1 MSWFPGLVLGIESSC
16 DETAAALI
24 DRGHVISNVV
34 ASQVEMHAQWG
45 GVVPEAAAR
54 AHVES
59 ILPVV
64 ESALE
69 GRRPDAIAVTNRPG
83 LLGSLSIGV
92 TAAKALALA
101 WGVPMLGVHHIEGHL
116 LSVLA
121 GVDDPLKV
129 FPFLGLVVSGG
140 HSELVLCPAPGRYA
154 LVAETLDDAAGEAF
168 DKGARLL
175 GLGYPGGKAI
185 QDAARCGTSGRYSLP
200 RSLARDNGHF
210 SFSGLKTAMLRL
222 VEREGAAIDVASAA
236 LALQE
241 AIVDSLVPKALNA
254 VESHGVERLA
264 VVGGVAAN
272 SALRNRLAS
281 ECSRRGV
288 SLMVPP
294 IELCTDNAAM
304 IALAGSLRLARG
316 ERDGF
321 ELDVFARAPL
331 PGQEG

>member
-16 DETAAALI
+16 DETAAALVS
-24 DRGHVISNVV
+24 GGNVLTNVV
-34 ASQVEMHAQWG
+34 ASQVDMHTQWG

-64 ESALE
+64 SSALQDS
-69 GRRPDAIAVTNRPG
+69 RPAAIAVTNRPG

-101 WGVPMLGVHHIEGHL
+101 WGVPLLGVHHIEGHL
-116 LSVLA
+116 MSVLA
-121 GVDDPLKV
+121 GVGDPDSV

-140 HSELVLCPAPGRYA
+140 HSELVLCSTPGAYG
-154 LVAETLDDAAGEAF
+154 LLAETLDDAAGEAF
-168 DKGARLL
+168 DKGARLM
-175 GLGYPGGKAI
+175 GLGYPGGRAI
-185 QDAARCGTSGRYSLP
+185 QEAARVGLPGKYSLP
-200 RSLARDNGHF
+200 RSVAQDPHHF

-222 VEREGAAIDVASAA
+222 VEREGRNLHVPSAA

-241 AIVDSLVPKALNA
+241 AIVDSLVPKAMLA
-254 VESHGVERLA
+254 VETHQVQRLA

-272 SALRNRLAS
+272 SALRDRLRT
-281 ECSRRGV
+281 ECARRGV
-288 SLMVPP
+288 ELMVPP
-294 IELCTDNAAM
+294 IDLCTDNAAM
-304 IALAGSLRLARG
+304 IALAGSLRLAGG
-316 ERDGF
+316 EHDGF
-321 ELDVFARAPL
+321 DLDVIARCPL